1 MYQAQNYREAATKYE
16 EAIAAAPESPEA
28 VTAYFFLGNSYDNL
42 YKPARKGEADN
53 DAFLTK
59 AIENYKISAERETR
73 DDIKKLALQ
82 YLVNAYGP
90 DKLDDPTQA
99 EPIVQRMMQLDPS
112 NTENYFAL
120 AKIYEDAGNLDEAE
134 AMLNKAREVKPKE
147 AAVYQQ
153 LAGFYQRQGEFEK
166 LIAAVQQRAELEPNN
181 PEAHYAVATYYWD
194 EAYRN
199 TRLNEA
205 QKRDYVKNGLD
216 VSRQGAGTEPRL
228 RRGAHLSRPPASHRS
243 GDGEGR
249 RPSEGAAHRGVAAAG
264 EGRRVEEEAGSGRI
278 NKTKNEKRTKRPP
291 GAIRAAFFLLGGELR
306 RSWRPRCGRQQ
317 RLTRGRTRGAE
328 RPVPPIKKA
337 AWTSPGGL

>member
-1 MYQAQNYREAATKYE
+1 LAGFSPKSRGFELKGDLMRVRSKAILASTAIIAAVALSACSQFGNLQAKKAFKDANTMYQSQNYREAATKYE
-16 EAIAAAPESPEA
+16 EAIAAAPDSDEA
-28 VTAYFFLGNSYDNL
+28 ITAYFFLGNSYDHL

-59 AIENYKISAERETR
+59 AIENYKISAEREVLR
-73 DDIKKLALQ
+73 PDIKKLALQ

-99 EPIVQRMMQLDPS
+99 EPIVQRMMQLDPT

-134 AMLNKAREVKPKE
+134 AMLNKAREAKPKE

-153 LAGFYQRQGEFEK
+153 LAGFYQRQGEFDK
-166 LIAAVQQRAELEPNN
+166 LITAVQQRAELEPNN

-205 QKRDYVKNGLD
+205 QKREYVKNGLAAVD
-216 VSRQGAGTEPRL
+216 KAISLNADYVEALTYRGLLL
-228 RRGAHLSRPPASHRS
+228 RI
-243 GDGEGR
+243 E
-249 RPSEGAAHRGVAAAG
+249 AAM
-264 EGRRVEEEAGSGRI
+264 
-278 NKTKNEKRTKRPP
+278 EKD
-291 GAIRAAFFLLGGELR
+291 A
-306 RSWRPRCGRQQ
+306 GRQKAL
-317 RLTRGRTRGAE
+317 LTEATQLQEKAVALKKKQASGA
-328 RPVPPIKKA
+328 
-337 AWTSPGGL
+337 